1 MSKVLVIGGTLFI
14 GRALVEQ
21 LLARGDEVTVMHR
34 GASTPFGDRV
44 QRIRC
49 DRNEVSAVRA
59 ALQGKHFEVVYDNVY
74 DMARGTSAEQVKAAV
89 VAAASG
95 PLKRYVFMSTVAVYG
110 SGGEVDEDSP
120 LAPSGDH
127 NIYGA
132 QKADSERMLFELHRR
147 QGIPVT
153 TLRPTFI
160 YGPDNA
166 IDRETWFWDRIAAGR
181 PVIVPD
187 QGERT
192 MRWVHVQDVARA
204 AVVASEN
211 DKAIGR
217 AYNLVGDPPITQKA
231 FVELLG
237 KVAGRATKVV
247 PIPRDEL
254 LRLGGQ
260 LVGPGAY
267 FANFLDLSPI
277 GARSDRIRAELGF
290 EFTPLEAGMRQTW
303 EWYRRLERPKPDYS
317 WEDGVLTGR

>member
-59 ALQGKHFEVVYDNVY
+59 ALQGKNFEVVYDNVY
-74 DMARGTSAEQVKAAV
+74 DMARGTSADQVKAAV
-89 VAAASG
+89 LAAASG
-95 PLKRYVFMSTVAVYG
+95 QLKRYVFMSTIAVYA

-132 QKADSERMLFELHRR
+132 QKADSERLLFELHRR

-166 IDRETWFWDRIAAGR
+166 IDRETWFWDRISAGR

-187 QGERT
+187 EGERT
-192 MRWVHVQDVARA
+192 MRWVYVQDVARA
-204 AVVASEN
+204 AVVASGN

-217 AYNLVGDPPITQKA
+217 AYNLVGDPPITQRA

-237 KVAGRATKVV
+237 KVAGQATKVV

-254 LRLGGQ
+254 LRQGGQ
-260 LVGPGAY
+260 LVSPGAY

-290 EFTPLEAGMRQTW
+290 EFTPLEEGMRQTW